1 MSSRFRYRDKEALL
15 SIISEKPKW
24 PRWFEIFNKTTDHL
38 MEVIAFA
45 ALWISC
51 SIFLIIRIWL
61 ISGRHPKS
69 ELVWIVAIIVLPILW
84 VAGRIFVW
92 YFRRFK
98 PIKALRDSIDK
109 KTEGK
114 SISATR
120 VFYLFIECLALLGIF
135 WGVWWAISSVFF

>member
-1 MSSRFRYRDKEALL
+1 MINREKEALL

-24 PRWFEIFNKTTDHL
+24 PRWFEIFNKTADHL
-38 MEVIAFA
+38 MEIIAFA

-69 ELVWIVAIIVLPILW
+69 ALVWIVAIIVLPILW

-114 SISATR
+114 PISATR
-120 VFYLFIECLALLGIF
+120 IFYLFIECLALLGIF